1 MEVTDLSRFI
11 NIGGA
16 TMISET
22 DLIIDGKSNTG
33 RMLLLAH
40 GAGQGMASPFLDTI
54 AGGAAE
60 QGFRVIRFN
69 FPYMVKSLKSAKKS
83 PPDRE
88 PVLLDT
94 WRSVI
99 QWFVTEGV
107 APNRLVIGGK
117 SMGGRMAS
125 LIADEQGVGG
135 LVCLGYPFH
144 PPGRPEKTRTAH
156 LEAIRAP
163 TLICQ
168 GERDTFGRPEE
179 VAGYRLSDRIR
190 IQWIPDGDHS
200 FKPRKASGL
209 DQATNLRS
217 AIEATVKFIEGLQD

>member
-1 MEVTDLSRFI
+1 MVSRR
-11 NIGGA
+11 
-16 TMISET
+16 
-22 DLIIDGKSNTG
+22 DLIINGKSRAQG
-33 RMLLLAH
+33 VLILAH
-40 GAGQGMASPFLDTI
+40 GAGQGMSSPFMD
-54 AGGAAE
+54 AMAE
-60 QGFRVIRFN
+60 GISGSGTQVIRFN
-69 FPYMVKSLKSAKKS
+69 FPYMIKALKSGKKA

-94 WRSVI
+94 WKSVI
-99 QWFVTEGV
+99 QLLTAEGV
-107 APNRLVIGGK
+107 TMNRLIIGGK

-125 LIADEQGVGG
+125 LIADDQGVGG

-144 PPGRPEKTRTAH
+144 PPGRPEKLRTAH
-156 LEAIRAP
+156 LENIRTP

-168 GERDTFGRPEE
+168 GERDSFGRPEE

-190 IQWIPDGDHS
+190 MHWIPDGDHS

-217 AIEATVKFIEGLQD
+217 SIEAVAHFIESQQD

>member
-1 MEVTDLSRFI
+1 
-11 NIGGA
+11 
-16 TMISET
+16 
-22 DLIIDGKSNTG
+22 
-33 RMLLLAH
+33 
-40 GAGQGMASPFLDTI
+40 
-54 AGGAAE
+54 
-60 QGFRVIRFN
+60 
-69 FPYMVKSLKSAKKS
+69 
-83 PPDRE
+83 
-88 PVLLDT
+88 
-94 WRSVI
+94 
-99 QWFVTEGV
+99 
-107 APNRLVIGGK
+107 
-117 SMGGRMAS
+117 MAS

>member
-1 MEVTDLSRFI
+1 MVSRH
-11 NIGGA
+11 
-16 TMISET
+16 
-22 DLIIDGKSNTG
+22 DLIINGKQKDQG
-33 RMLLLAH
+33 MLVLAH
-40 GAGQGMASPFLDTI
+40 GAGQGMSSPFMDAI
-54 AGGAAE
+54 ANGISNCGI
-60 QGFRVIRFN
+60 QVIRFN
-69 FPYMVKSLKSAKKS
+69 FPYMIKALKSGKKA

-88 PVLLDT
+88 QVLLST
-94 WRSVI
+94 WKSVI
-99 QWFVTEGV
+99 QLLMAEGV
-107 APNRLVIGGK
+107 RMNQLIIGGK
-117 SMGGRMAS
+117 SLGGRMAS

-144 PPGRPEKTRTAH
+144 PPGRPEKMRTAH
-156 LEAIRAP
+156 LETIQTP

-209 DQATNLRS
+209 DQETNLRS
-217 AIEATVKFIEGLQD
+217 AIGTTVKFIEGLQD

>member
-1 MEVTDLSRFI
+1 
-11 NIGGA
+11 
-16 TMISET
+16 MISGT
-22 DLIIDGKSNTG
+22 DLIIDGKSDTG
-33 RMLLLAH
+33 RVLALAH
-40 GAGQGMASPFLDTI
+40 GAGQGMASPFLDTF
-54 AGGAAE
+54 AGGVADR
-60 QGFRVIRFN
+60 GLRVVRFN
-69 FPYMVKSLKSAKKS
+69 FPYMIKRLKSGIKS

-88 PVLLDT
+88 PVLLEA

-99 QWFVTEGV
+99 QWLVSEGV
-107 APNRLVIGGK
+107 APDRLVLGGK

-144 PPGRPEKTRTAH
+144 PPGRSEKLRTAH
-156 LEAIRAP
+156 LEGIRTP

-168 GERDTFGRPEE
+168 GERDTFGRPDE
-179 VAGYRLSDRIR
+179 VAGYRLSGRVRIH
-190 IQWIPDGDHS
+190 WIPDGDHG

-217 AIEATVKFIEGLQD
+217 AIEAVVDFIEGLKDLT

>member
-1 MEVTDLSRFI
+1 
-11 NIGGA
+11 
-16 TMISET
+16 MISET

-54 AGGAAE
+54 AGGVAE

-69 FPYMVKSLKSAKKS
+69 FPYMVKSLKSGKKS

-99 QWFVTEGV
+99 QWFVTGGV
-107 APNRLVIGGK
+107 AANRLVIGGK

-156 LEAIRAP
+156 LEAIRTP

-190 IQWIPDGDHS
+190 IEWIPDGDHS
-200 FKPRKASGL
+200 LKPRKASGL

-217 AIEATVKFIEGLQD
+217 AVEATVKFIEGLQD